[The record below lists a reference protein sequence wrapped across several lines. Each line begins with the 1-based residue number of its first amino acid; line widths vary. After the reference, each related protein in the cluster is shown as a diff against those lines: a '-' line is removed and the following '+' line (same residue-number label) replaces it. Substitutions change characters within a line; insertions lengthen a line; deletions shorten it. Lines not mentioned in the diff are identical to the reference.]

1 MLENVTPWGGRVP
14 KRRTMNHCS
23 FSAHA
28 CIGAQRRLF
37 FIKNFLKLPSV
48 SSIIIYC
55 SPGGQKLCLLIYV
68 FYRSLTLK
76 LKLIVCW
83 EEVKNLSQKPLNFLY
98 KNSFL
103 SLSSSP
109 TTHTH
114 SVPPFRPVY
123 PSIPITFISPV
134 LLSISLQISSL
145 RSLVSKLLW
154 KNSRL
159 LSWV

>member
-1 MLENVTPWGGRVP
+1 
-14 KRRTMNHCS
+14 MNHCS

-28 CIGAQRRLF
+28 CIGAQQRLF

-68 FYRSLTLK
+68 FFRSLTLK

-83 EEVKNLSQKPLNFLY
+83 EGVKNLSQKPLNFLY

-114 SVPPFRPVY
+114 THCSSFQTCLPQYSHYFHFSCSAVYLPPNLLPK
-123 PSIPITFISPV
+123 ITCQQTFV
-134 LLSISLQISSL
+134 KKTQDFFHEY
-145 RSLVSKLLW
+145 KFY
-154 KNSRL
+154 
-159 LSWV
+159 